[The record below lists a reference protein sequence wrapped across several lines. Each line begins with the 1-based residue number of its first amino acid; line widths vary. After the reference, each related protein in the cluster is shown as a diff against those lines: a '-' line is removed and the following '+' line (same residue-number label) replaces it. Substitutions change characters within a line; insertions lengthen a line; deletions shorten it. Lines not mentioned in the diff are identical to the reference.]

1 MARRINLLVFVVLGF
16 PALAFGGPGDDPK
29 PRFDERWVYSS
40 HNLLEEK
47 NADEV
52 LKIIERAAKSGYT
65 GLVLADYKLAI
76 LDQMPPRYF
85 KNVARV
91 QGAARAAHLEVIP
104 SVFPIGY
111 SAGLLA
117 HDPNL
122 AEGLPVIDAPFVVKG
137 REAILAPDPDTRIA
151 NGDLEDVKDNRFAG
165 FFLQDDP
172 GATTFVDREV
182 VHHGRFSLR
191 IQDAG
196 KEGQSRNYR
205 LAQRVKVRPHACY
218 RFSAWVK
225 TRDLRPTS
233 GFQLLARGARWS
245 HHTLTFDEGQ
255 LKPTQDWTQVG
266 VVFNSLDEHEV
277 ELYVGHW
284 GGQSGTL
291 WIDELALEELA
302 LVNVLR
308 RDGCPLKVT
317 SDDGK
322 IVFEEGRDF
331 LPVRDPKLGQ
341 EPFAGQYE
349 FRHAG
354 PALQLSEKTRIKD
367 ADRLR
372 VSWYHPAIVNG
383 FQVVCCLTERKV
395 YELLRDQA
403 RRVNEL
409 FRPRTFFMTHDE
421 IRVANWC
428 QSCQSRRQT
437 PGALLAKNVSDCIRI
452 LRDLSPDTR
461 IVVWSDMFDPNHNA
475 VDDYYLVNGTLK
487 DSWKGLSPD
496 VIIANWYVDK
506 ASKSL
511 KWFAGRGHS
520 QILAG
525 YYDGDL
531 ENFNKW
537 DSASRGIPKV
547 IGFMYTTWQS
557 KYDDLEKYGR
567 ALLGRE

>member
-1 MARRINLLVFVVLGF
+1 
-16 PALAFGGPGDDPK
+16 
-29 PRFDERWVYSS
+29 
-40 HNLLEEK
+40 
-47 NADEV
+47 
-52 LKIIERAAKSGYT
+52 LKLIERAAKSGYT

-76 LDQMPPRYF
+76 LDQMPLQYF
-85 KNVARV
+85 QNVARV
-91 QGAARAAHLEVIP
+91 QDAARAAHLEIIP

-122 AEGLPVIDAPFVVKG
+122 AEGMPVIDAPFVVKG
-137 REAILAPDPDTRIA
+137 REAVLAPDANTRIA
-151 NGDLEDVKDNRFAG
+151 NGDLEDAKDNQFAG

-172 GATTFVDREV
+172 ATTTFVDREV

-191 IQDAG
+191 IQLAG

-225 TRDLRPTS
+225 TRDLQPTN
-233 GFQLLARGARWS
+233 GFQLLARGAHWNHR
-245 HHTLTFDEGQ
+245 TLTFYEGQ
-255 LKPTQDWTQVG
+255 LKPTQDWTQVD
-266 VVFNSLDEHEV
+266 VVFNSLNEHEV

-291 WIDELALEELA
+291 WIDELSLEELA

-308 RDGCPLKVT
+308 REGCPLKVT
-317 SDDGK
+317 HDDGK
-322 IVFEEGRDF
+322 MVFEEGRDF

-354 PALQLSEKTRIKD
+354 PTLQVSEKSRIKD

-372 VSWYHPAIVNG
+372 VSWYHPTIVNG
-383 FQVVCCLTERKV
+383 FQVMCCLTERKV

-428 QSCQSRRQT
+428 RSCQSRKQT
-437 PGALLAKNVSDCIRI
+437 PGALLAKNVSDCIQI
-452 LRDLSPDTR
+452 LRDLSPDAR

-525 YYDGDL
+525 YYDGDI

-547 IGFMYTTWQS
+547 IGFMYTTWAS
-557 KYDDLEKYGR
+557 KYDDLEKYGS
-567 ALLGRE
+567 ALLGRQ